1 MQVEETVR
9 AVFLSVLVTVASS
22 SQPDYDMTSQI
33 TNLLEVVSGKEW
45 FQRERLLYH
54 MEDLECVKTLK
65 FDYSGQRIQNHSLYS
80 PVR

>member
-9 AVFLSVLVTVASS
+9 AVLLSVLVTVASS